1 MSTILDALRKLES
14 ERRGDEDPVYRNISA
29 GAGNIPVRSGLSLRS
44 LVMLAAGAVGVAL
57 LAVGYFG
64 MTGPRDGPAESPAG
78 SSAEARV
85 AGTGMTVPSESL
97 PAAGA
102 VPAPAPRPSIGRRP
116 DRGETPGAVVVQ
128 PEFSESGGHP
138 ADRRAAAAARA
149 ESASARPAARSSAP
163 DGQPTGAMPGDSGP
177 LLRKRVE
184 PGRST
189 GRSASAAARPGTV
202 EPMLATAGVGTVE
215 PEASTA
221 VLLATPG
228 EPAPPTSQPALTA
241 EPEPAK
247 VADAVPTAPEPLIAA
262 ESVPTTPAPMIA
274 AEPVPVAPEP
284 ATAAEPVP
292 TTPAPV
298 IAAEPVPVTPE
309 PATAA
314 EPVPMVPQPVTTAA
328 PSRAEVVNLRW
339 HPSAERRLVRIRI
352 DDSGPY
358 DLHEGDVIAGV
369 LIYRIHPASVE
380 VREGNQ
386 TKMLTLGD

>member
-1 MSTILDALRKLES
+1 M
-14 ERRGDEDPVYRNISA
+14 
-29 GAGNIPVRSGLSLRS
+29 
-44 LVMLAAGAVGVAL
+44 
-57 LAVGYFG
+57 
-64 MTGPRDGPAESPAG
+64 PA
-78 SSAEARV
+78 
-85 AGTGMTVPSESL
+85 TT
-97 PAAGA
+97 
-102 VPAPAPRPSIGRRP
+102 
-116 DRGETPGAVVVQ
+116 
-128 PEFSESGGHP
+128 
-138 ADRRAAAAARA
+138 
-149 ESASARPAARSSAP
+149 
-163 DGQPTGAMPGDSGP
+163 
-177 LLRKRVE
+177 
-184 PGRST
+184 
-189 GRSASAAARPGTV
+189 
-202 EPMLATAGVGTVE
+202 GVGTVE

-241 EPEPAK
+241 EPEPAN

-262 ESVPTTPAPMIA
+262 E
-274 AEPVPVAPEP
+274 PVPVTPE
-284 ATAAEPVP
+284 
-292 TTPAPV
+292 PV
-298 IAAEPVPVTPE
+298 IAAEPVPTEPE

-314 EPVPMVPQPVTTAA
+314 EPVPMIPQPVTTAA